1 MWILIAELFLA
12 VLYVLLFIFF
22 FYMLYAFVKA
32 APFVPTDNHNVEKII
47 KIAGLNS
54 TDTMC
59 DLGSGDGRILFLAAK
74 SGAKCVGIEI
84 NPILYYFSKFKKL
97 FYRIDNVE
105 IIRQDLW
112 KIDLSQ
118 FDVLTLFFIAPK
130 MEKLMKKIK
139 TEMKPGSR
147 VVSYAF
153 RFPNWQPT
161 KEDEKVRLYVV

>member
-1 MWILIAELFLA
+1 MWILIAELFLV
-12 VLYVLLFIFF
+12 VLYALLLVFF
-22 FYMLYAFVKA
+22 FYTFYAFVKA
-32 APFVPTDNHNVEKII
+32 APFVPTSNHNVEKII
-47 KIAGLNS
+47 QIAGLNS

-97 FYRIDNVE
+97 LYRVDNVE

-112 KIDLSQ
+112 KIDLAQ

-139 TEMKPGSR
+139 AEMKPGSR